1 MNRIEEA
8 AGVQAGTLVRLQ
20 VELPVTPV
28 SCAAATAAA
37 AAKVTTHAGARAF
50 GKAAGFGLAFIAATA
65 AAYGAG
71 VAGGFSDPRD
81 DLAGGAP
88 GALSAEALLQAR
100 ADLLAA

>member
-20 VELPVTPV
+20 VEVPVRPV

-37 AAKVTTHAGARAF
+37 ATRFAAHAAF

-71 VAGGFSDPRD
+71 VAQGHFETRD
-81 DLAGGAP
+81 DVTGTGSVEAG
-88 GALSAEALLQAR
+88 LSAEALLRAR
-100 ADLLAA
+100 TDLLPA